1 MNRATGSG
9 HPRGG
14 HGVRSW
20 SIWSLSAS
28 VLAFVLLVEAAA
40 IAVVVCATVSA
51 RVTPDDLLRCLL
63 VIGLGVA
70 AAEMAR
76 QVERR
81 RRRFAD
87 TPHVNFSS
95 VWTLAAALILPAP
108 LAAVVVGALYA
119 HLWFRSW
126 RGVEGVY
133 AYRTVFSVC
142 NVILSCQVAAWC
154 GRAAGVIPI
163 GHDRSLWTG
172 LGVVAVVATYF
183 VVNSAIVG
191 SVIALSTATWSPKH
205 LIGRLNENLL
215 ELATLCMGVVAALL
229 IGQLPGLLVMVF
241 VPLYAL
247 HRSALVRQFEQAA
260 RTDPKTGLLNIAT
273 WRALAEAE
281 FARARRLGITFG
293 IVLIDVDRLGKVND
307 AHGRAVGD
315 EALRSASAALRSVV
329 RSDDLCGHLGSDEF
343 VVMLPGSDA
352 ESVVAVA
359 QRIRERVASAE
370 VERTRGK
377 HVEITVSIGAAA
389 FPTAGPELNDVM
401 FAADNAV
408 FAAKNAGRNQVK
420 VSGAM

>member
-1 MNRATGSG
+1 MPICGSAV
-9 HPRGG
+9 GG
-14 HGVRSW
+14 
-20 SIWSLSAS
+20 A
-28 VLAFVLLVEAAA
+28 
-40 IAVVVCATVSA
+40 
-51 RVTPDDLLRCLL
+51 
-63 VIGLGVA
+63 
-70 AAEMAR
+70 
-76 QVERR
+76 
-81 RRRFAD
+81 
-87 TPHVNFSS
+87 
-95 VWTLAAALILPAP
+95 
-108 LAAVVVGALYA
+108 
-119 HLWFRSW
+119 W
-126 RGVEGVY
+126 RVY

-142 NVILSCQVAAWC
+142 NVILSCQVAALC
-154 GRAAGVIPI
+154 GRATGVTPI

-172 LGVVAVVATYF
+172 LGVVAVVSAYF

-191 SVIALSTATWSPKH
+191 SVIALSTASWSPKR

-229 IGQLPGLLVMVF
+229 IGQLPWLLVLVF

-281 FARARRLGITFG
+281 FTRARRLGITFG
-293 IVLIDVDRLGKVND
+293 IVLVDVDHLGKVND

-315 EALRSASAALRSVV
+315 EALRSASAALSSVV

-359 QRIRERVASAE
+359 QRIRESVASAE
-370 VERTRGK
+370 VERTRGEQ
-377 HVEITVSIGAAA
+377 VEITVSIGAAA
-389 FPTAGPELNDVM
+389 FPAAGPELNDVM

-420 VSGAM
+420 VSEAM